1 MADTLHSLD
10 ARWALERNPRHSQ
23 VAGLPRGVV
32 ASAVRRPHSPEASG
46 SSSSSRSRPPP
57 PGTWCPELRS
67 VTSTGPPGLR
77 EGTWTPP
84 LDGRSVRGF
93 AVFFELSALSCLPQ
107 LGPDLNGLWS
117 GSAEHLVLYLV
128 VSLRPWDGDPSYR
141 SRVPLWGQAS
151 SSRRCVSHRGP
162 GPRCPRPHAHIRHT
176 NVC

>member
-1 MADTLHSLD
+1 MADTLHSPD

-23 VAGLPRGVV
+23 VAGLPRSVV

-67 VTSTGPPGLR
+67 VTSTGPPRLR
-77 EGTWTPP
+77 EGTRTPP

-93 AVFFELSALSCLPQ
+93 AVFLELSAVSYLPQ

-117 GSAEHLVLYLV
+117 GSAEHLVLYTLCLYV
-128 VSLRPWDGDPSYR
+128 LGMETPPTIPGSRCGGRPAPPGGGP
-141 SRVPLWGQAS
+141 
-151 SSRRCVSHRGP
+151 GP
-162 GPRCPRPHAHIRHT
+162 GPRCPQPHAHIRHT